1 MGFFDALFGRTRIPE
16 GKTDQLFA
24 LSTAMLDIETRLSS
38 TFAGQASIVLRT
50 VDNSG
55 YDALEKDV
63 QQILQL
69 GGKDMPVTARHVDDQ
84 QGYRWIVFEGK
95 DPEDVI
101 NALHLTAD
109 MLKQAG
115 YGDSLLAAMFAF
127 DPPWYLIYTYRRA
140 AFYPFVP
147 QLSHARDN
155 AREFRVAETLKPFM
169 PIEKDPERW
178 YALWDPPF

>member
-16 GKTDQLFA
+16 GKTDQIFA
-24 LSTAMLDIETRLSS
+24 LSTALLDIETRLSS
-38 TFAGQASIVLRT
+38 TFAGKAAIVLRT
-50 VDNSG
+50 VDNSH
-55 YDALEKDV
+55 YDSLEKDV
-63 QQILQL
+63 QQVLKL
-69 GGKDMPVTARHVDDQ
+69 GGADMPVTARHVDDT
-84 QGYRWIVFEGK
+84 QGYRWIIFDGK

-109 MLKQAG
+109 MLKEAG

-127 DPPWYLIYTYRRA
+127 DPTWYLIYTYRRA

-147 QLSHARDN
+147 KLAHARDQS
-155 AREFRVAETLKPFM
+155 REFRVGETLKPYM